1 MTQIFK
7 LLTRVKITLKK
18 GRENGFFSEKMLKY
32 FGKISLGEVFIKVQK
47 GWGNFYPPSNS

>member
-7 LLTRVKITLKK
+7 LLTHVKITLKK
-18 GRENGFFSEKMLKY
+18 GRKNGFFSENMLKY

-47 GWGNFYPPSNS
+47 GWGKFLPSIK